1 MVAANERQNGRDW
14 PCVAA
19 RSRQSTHAA
28 ALAEVAG
35 APALSPAS
43 DNEATDGTTGFEG
56 RARHQSETRF
66 RGRLY
71 ATRPRLSPR
80 YSAAVEHHDVIVVG
94 SGFGGS
100 VSALRLAEK
109 GYRVRVIEKGRRF
122 AASDFPETNWDL
134 RRWMWQPEVGMRGI
148 FQMSFFEH
156 VTILHGVG
164 VGGGS
169 LVYANTLPV
178 PSDGFF
184 KASSWAHLADDWR
197 RELAPHYAT
206 ARRMLGANPNP
217 VETRGDRV
225 LAEIARDI
233 GRSEHHHPADVAVF
247 FGAPGVTVPDP
258 YFGGAGPARTGC
270 THCGACMTGCRVGAK
285 NTLDRNYLYLAE
297 QLGAV
302 VQAETEVTAI
312 RPRPGGGYVVE
323 TRGAGGAAAISAD
336 KVVLAGGVLGTIPL
350 LLAMQE
356 DRAGLPNLSPR
367 LGDGVRTNNEAL
379 IGVIAPDEDDLAH
392 GIAITSILHTDEH
405 SHIEPVRYGRGSG
418 FFRLMS
424 LPHAPGKTLA
434 ARAAGTV
441 GGLLRHPAKWARAL
455 TVRDFARKSQVLLY
469 MRTLES
475 TLSLRRGRSP
485 WTAFRTGL
493 VTELAAGAPAPTAF
507 LPEATDLAE
516 RFAQKVGGVTMT
528 LLTET
533 LLGVPSTAHI
543 LGGACMGK
551 DAAEGVIGTDH
562 QVFGY
567 PGLYVVDGAAVSAN
581 PGVNP
586 SLTITAL
593 AERAMARVAPRTN

>member
-1 MVAANERQNGRDW
+1 VDQ
-14 PCVAA
+14 
-19 RSRQSTHAA
+19 
-28 ALAEVAG
+28 
-35 APALSPAS
+35 
-43 DNEATDGTTGFEG
+43 
-56 RARHQSETRF
+56 
-66 RGRLY
+66 Y
-71 ATRPRLSPR
+71 
-80 YSAAVEHHDVIVVG
+80 DVIVIG

-109 GYRVRVIEKGRRF
+109 GYRVLVVEKGRRF
-122 AASDFPETNWDL
+122 APTDFAKTNWDL
-134 RRWMWQPEVGMRGI
+134 RRWMWAPEVGLRGI

-156 VTILHGVG
+156 VTVLHGVG

-184 KASSWAHLADDWR
+184 RAPSWAHLADDWR
-197 RELAPHYAT
+197 RELEPHYAT
-206 ARRMLGANPNP
+206 ARRMLGAAPNP

-225 LAEIARDI
+225 LAEIARDL
-233 GRSEHHHPADVAVF
+233 GRSEHHHPTDVAVF
-247 FGAPGVTVPDP
+247 FGEPGKTVDDP
-258 YFGGAGPARTGC
+258 YFDGAGPARTGC

-285 NTLDRNYLYLAE
+285 NTLDYNYLWLAE
-297 QLGAV
+297 RRGAIV
-302 VQAETEVTAI
+302 RPETEVTAI
-312 RPRPGGGYVVE
+312 RPRMGGGYVVE
-323 TRGAGGAAAISAD
+323 TRGSLDGARDTFRAG
-336 KVVLAGGVLGTIPL
+336 KVVLAGGVLGTMPL

-356 DRAGLPNLSPR
+356 DREGLPQLSPR
-367 LGDGVRTNNEAL
+367 LGDGIRTNNEAL
-379 IGVIAPDEDDLAH
+379 IGVIAPDEDDLSR

-424 LPHAPGKTLA
+424 LPHSTGTTVA
-434 ARAAGTV
+434 ARVAGAAG
-441 GGLLRHPAKWARAL
+441 GFLRHPVKWARAL
-455 TVRDFARKSQVLLY
+455 GVRDFARKSQVLLY

-493 VTELAAGAPAPTAF
+493 ITQLADGVPAPTAF

-533 LLGVPSTAHI
+533 VLGVPSTAHI
-543 LGGACMGK
+543 LGGACMGRTI
-551 DAAEGVIGTDH
+551 DEGVIDTDH

-593 AERAMARVAPRTN
+593 AERAMARIPAKAS